1 VVLKR
6 IRTVVVGGGQAGL
19 AVSRELGQRG
29 VEHVVLEQARV
40 AQAWRDRWDSF
51 TLVTPNWTMDLPGT
65 AYRGDDPEGHV
76 ERDEIVR
83 YLEDYSTTWRTP
95 VREGVRV
102 GTITAGSSSR
112 FELATSKGDIES
124 DVVVVC
130 TGAFQRPQRPV
141 ADQFPAGLAV
151 IDALDYRIPD
161 ALPNGQVLLI
171 GSGQTG
177 CQLAEELHRAG
188 RNVFLSCGRAP
199 WVPRRL
205 DELDIVTWLTRVDFY
220 DQRLEDLPSPAERL
234 VANAQSTGEGGGHDL
249 HYRTLQ
255 DLGVVLLGR
264 IAGVDGH
271 HARFADDL
279 AASVAFGDTR
289 WEDAR
294 RMLRERLPA
303 KGYRVPELP
312 VPRPFRYTP
321 VTDVDLRDF
330 GAVIFTS
337 GYRPDFGWIDFPI
350 CDELGYPIT
359 VNGASPGVPG
369 LYFCGIHFMRIRRS
383 GFLYG
388 VGEDAAIVAGAIAA
402 NERTQTET
410 AQAARANNVTSSGA
424 AGHASHA
431 TWAE

>member
-1 VVLKR
+1 MPGSVER

-40 AQAWRDRWDSF
+40 AQAWRDRWDRF
-51 TLVTPNWTMDLPGT
+51 TLVTPNWTMDLPGSP
-65 AYRGDDPEGHV
+65 YRGDDPEGHV

-83 YLEDYSTTWRTP
+83 YLEDYSTKGRTP

-102 GTITAGSSSR
+102 RTLTAGRSSR
-112 FELATSKGDIES
+112 FELATSES
-124 DVVVVC
+124 HVEADVVVVC
-130 TGAFQRPQRPV
+130 TGAFQRPRRPV

-151 IDALDYRIPD
+151 LDALDYRNPD
-161 ALPNGQVLLI
+161 ALPDGKVLLI

-177 CQLAEELHRAG
+177 CQLAEELHHAG
-188 RNVFLSCGRAP
+188 RSVFLSCGRTP
-199 WVPRRL
+199 WAPRRL
-205 DELDIVTWLTRVDFY
+205 DDLDIVTWLTRVAFY
-220 DQRLEDLPSPAERL
+220 DQPLRDLPSPAGRL

-255 DLGVVLLGR
+255 QLGVVLLGR
-264 IAGVDGH
+264 IAGVDGDR
-271 HARFADDL
+271 ARFDDDL
-279 AASVAFGDTR
+279 AASVAFGDAW

-294 RMLRERLPA
+294 RTLRERLPA

-312 VPRPFRYTP
+312 VPPRFRYRP
-321 VTDVDLRDF
+321 VADVDLRAF

-337 GYRPDFGWIDFPI
+337 GYRPDFRWIDFPI

-359 VNGASPGVPG
+359 IDGASPHVPG
-369 LYFCGIHFMRIRRS
+369 LYFCGIHFMRVRRS

-388 VGEDAAIVAGAIAA
+388 VGEDAAIVAQAIAA
-402 NERTQTET
+402 NEPTHTST
-410 AQAARANNVTSSGA
+410 AQAARATSP
-424 AGHASHA
+424 
-431 TWAE
+431 

>member
-1 VVLKR
+1 MPGSAER

-29 VEHVVLEQARV
+29 IEHVLFERARI

-51 TLVTPNWTMDLPGT
+51 TLVTPNWTMDLPGSP
-65 AYRGDDPEGHV
+65 YHGDDPEGHV

-95 VREGVRV
+95 AREGVRV
-102 GTITAGSSSR
+102 GTLTAGSSFR
-112 FELATSKGDIES
+112 FALTTSKGDIEA

-141 ADQFPAGLAV
+141 ADQFPGGLV
-151 IDALDYRIPD
+151 VLDALDYHNPD
-161 ALPNGQVLLI
+161 ALPNGNVLLI

-205 DELDIVTWLTRVDFY
+205 DDLDIVTWLTHVDFY
-220 DQRLEDLPSPAERL
+220 DRRLEDLPSPVERL
-234 VANAQSTGEGGGHDL
+234 VANPQATGEGGGHDL
-249 HYRTLQ
+249 HYRILQ
-255 DLGVVLLGR
+255 HLGVVLLGR

-271 HARFADDL
+271 HARFDDDL
-279 AASVAFGDTR
+279 AASVAFGDAR
-289 WEDAR
+289 WGDAR

-312 VPRPFRYTP
+312 VPPPFRYTP
-321 VTDVDLRDF
+321 ITDVDLRGF

-337 GYRPDFGWIDFPI
+337 GYRPDFRWIDFPI
-350 CDELGYPIT
+350 CDKLGYPIT
-359 VNGASPGVPG
+359 ANGASPHVPG

-388 VGEDAAIVAGAIAA
+388 VGEDAAIVAEAIAA
-402 NERTQTET
+402 NEHTHTET
-410 AQAARANNVTSSGA
+410 TQAALPTSP
-424 AGHASHA
+424 
-431 TWAE
+431 